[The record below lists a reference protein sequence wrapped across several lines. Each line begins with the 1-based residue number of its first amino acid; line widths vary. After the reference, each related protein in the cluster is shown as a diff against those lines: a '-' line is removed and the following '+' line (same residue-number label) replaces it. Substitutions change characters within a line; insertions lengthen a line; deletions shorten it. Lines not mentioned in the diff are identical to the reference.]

1 MKITWEV
8 PQIKGQGSLQYLVEG
23 RSKSENNVMWT
34 TLKSTKKLYAL
45 FEPSQLKDRV
55 RICAANDVG
64 HTNRSCSKSHGELLD
79 KYIINNQNTKKHKYV
94 LQIP

>member
-23 RSKSENNVMWT
+23 RSKSGDNVIWS
-34 TLKSTKKLYAL
+34 TLKSTNKLYAL
-45 FEPSQLKDRV
+45 FKPSELMADHV

-64 HTNRSCSKSHGELLD
+64 HTNRSCSKRLGELLD
-79 KYIINNQNTKKHKYV
+79 KYIINNQNTCSINIYV
-94 LQIP
+94 